1 MDQAATPRN
10 LETLIS
16 RLISV
21 WLVLALIA
29 TSALPASA
37 SDDEWKPLISDR
49 NDLVVSV
56 VSRSAS
62 TITNSSSIPFLSVD
76 CRKPSSILP
85 CERSASSRRLSAT
98 EFESQFAKDPS
109 ILRAS
114 FILPHCESSESDFC
128 IEQLSVGE
136 KDASLVFER
145 YITKVVETSSAKTV
159 LPSWGTTSI
168 WKVEG
173 SRDSD
178 LRYMVNARVT
188 ALWDRESTIRY
199 RDLIV
204 DVIPFRP
211 YQSDEYL
218 DYASLA
224 KKYPRWVLTAN
235 ELIQVG
241 DKACSRPFWIQDGV
255 CYAKEDFPPRSQVS
269 ISMDV
274 PKNLSGWLS
283 ARASDIEASRVSNG
297 PLSDLLTIRG
307 FSISVPRVEVKVN
320 KDISSLRTRGRSSI
334 GDGAVNEL
342 KAWREAIE
350 VSTKN
355 ASTSRESVWSVTISD
370 PFLLPRLNS
379 SQKINKCFS
388 ENPGIDGVV
397 ATNALFFDSNLPKLK
412 DGAFE
417 YRLAGLHRDFKG
429 EIEQGFYQMQM
440 DSDVLRCIYDLTTV
454 PSFASVAITND
465 GAAPRVVTS
474 KLEESRMSE
483 MYSLEVNGITFS
495 VVDLKVSFF
504 SESEIRCVKG
514 GKEKVIQETSTA
526 KAKCPKGWKK
536 T

>member
-1 MDQAATPRN
+1 M
-10 LETLIS
+10 
-16 RLISV
+16 
-21 WLVLALIA
+21 
-29 TSALPASA
+29 PASA

-62 TITNSSSIPFLSVD
+62 TITNSSSSPFLSVD
-76 CRKPSSILP
+76 CRKSSSILP
-85 CERSASSRRLSAT
+85 CERSASSRRLSAM

-109 ILRAS
+109 ILQAS
-114 FILPHCESSESDFC
+114 FILPHCESSESSFC
-128 IEQLSVGE
+128 LEKLFVGE

-145 YITKVVETSSAKTV
+145 YITKVVETSLAKTL

-199 RDLIV
+199 RDLVV

-211 YQSDEYL
+211 YRPDEYH
-218 DYASLA
+218 DYTSLST
-224 KKYPRWVLTAN
+224 KYPRWVLTAN

-255 CYAKEDFPPRSQVS
+255 CYSKEDFPPRSQVA

-297 PLSDLLTIRG
+297 PLSDRLTING
-307 FSISVPRVEVKVN
+307 LSISVPRVEVKVN
-320 KDISSLRTRGRSSI
+320 KEISSLRTRGRSSI

-355 ASTSRESVWSVTISD
+355 ASTSREGVWSVTISD

-397 ATNALFFDSNLPKLK
+397 ATNALFFDNNLPKLK

-417 YRLAGLHRDFKG
+417 YRLAGLHRNFKG

-440 DSDVLRCIYDLTTV
+440 DPDVLRCIYGLATV
-454 PSFASVAITND
+454 PSFASVTITND
-465 GAAPRVVTS
+465 GTTQRVLTS
-474 KLEESRMSE
+474 RLEKSQQSE
-483 MYSLEVNGITFS
+483 MYSFQVNGITFS
-495 VVDLKVSFF
+495 VVDLKIAFT
-504 SESEIRCVKG
+504 SESEIRCVKS
-514 GKEKVIQETSTA
+514 GKVKVIQETSTVN
-526 KAKCPKGWKK
+526 AKCPKGWRKSSLNLD
-536 T
+536 